1 MAPCEPMQIIIAIN
15 LNTNPALRK
24 AEIAANVRAQQNR
37 YTGAVSMSWDRSGW
51 YVNVGIFV
59 KFDEILRFA
68 IGS

>member
-37 YTGAVSMSWDRSGW
+37 YTGAVSMS
-51 YVNVGIFV
+51 
-59 KFDEILRFA
+59 
-68 IGS
+68 